1 MSDGLSGI
9 SLDLERLRAFYVA
22 GGTPRAVVRE
32 VYRRARALSDA
43 GVWTTLVAEEAVVA
57 RADALARAGSGN
69 LPLFGVP
76 FAVKDNIHVAGL
88 PTTAGCPAFAHTPA
102 ASATVVRKLEQA
114 GAILIGKNT
123 MDQFATGL
131 VGVRSPVHPVNPF
144 DSGRVPGGSS
154 SGSAVAVARGL
165 VSFALGSDTGGSGRV
180 PAALNNIVGFKP
192 TPGVVSTAGMIYAN
206 RSFDCVPV
214 FALRCADAAEV
225 FALLAGEDPDDPFL
239 RENPRVERDLPH
251 VDANLTIGVPPPE
264 ALIFDGDEASAA
276 GFEEAIA
283 RFRAMGASVVQLDWS
298 PFAEAGAM
306 VFDGPLLAERLAS
319 IGGFIAAHRADVH
332 PVLPSIVERAARYSA
347 ADLIRTQHRL
357 RVLQAEAERALS
369 RVDVL
374 VTPTVPSIPTIAEV
388 EADPVASNSRM
399 GRFTYFANPLELSAV
414 AVPSAIRPD
423 GLPFGVCLY
432 ARKRTDA
439 ALLRFAARYENLTGL
454 PLGATG
460 LHAAARPSS
469 VGVGL
474 VRRT

>member
-1 MSDGLSGI
+1 M
-9 SLDLERLRAFYVA
+9 SLDLETVRAFYAA
-22 GGTPRAVVRE
+22 GGLPRAVIHE
-32 VYRRARALSDA
+32 VYRRARALRDA
-43 GVWTTLVAEEAVVA
+43 GIWTVLIPEDVVVA
-57 RADALARAGSGN
+57 RIDALDRAECGD
-69 LPLFGVP
+69 LPLYGVP

-88 PTTAGCPAFAHTPA
+88 PTTAGCPAFAHTPDI
-102 ASATVVRKLEQA
+102 SATVVRRLEQA

-144 DSGRVPGGSS
+144 DPIRIPGGSS

-225 FALLAGEDPDDPFL
+225 FALLVGEDPDDPFL

-251 VDANLTIGVPPPE
+251 LDANLTIGVPPPE

-283 RFRAMGASVVQLDWS
+283 RFRAMGASVVQMDWS

-306 VFDGPLLAERLAS
+306 VFEGPLLAERLAS
-319 IGGFIAAHRADVH
+319 IGDFIAAHPTEVH
-332 PVLPSIVERAARYSA
+332 PVLPSIVEKAARYSA

-374 VTPTVPSIPTIAEV
+374 VTPTVPTIPTIAEV
-388 EADPVASNSRM
+388 EADPITSNSRM

-432 ARKRTDA
+432 ARKRSDA
-439 ALLRFAARYENLTGL
+439 ALVRFAARYENLTDL

-460 LHAAARPSS
+460 LYAAPRPSG
-469 VGVGL
+469 VGVEL